1 MDYSNK
7 RKKPL
12 ILHVDDSETVLLVTQ
27 SMLEFIGVDTLTA
40 STGAEGIKL
49 AESELPDLILMDAMM
64 PGMDGYQATKSLKRN
79 SATRNIPI
87 LMVTGS
93 DAAKDV
99 EKALASGANG
109 YVVKPIHADRL
120 KAKIEEW
127 LTLPETR
134 NL

>member
-1 MDYSNK
+1 MDHRNK
-7 RKKPL
+7 RKKSL
-12 ILHVDDSETVLLVTQ
+12 VLHVNDSETVLLVTQ

-40 STGAEGIKL
+40 NSGAEGIKL
-49 AESELPDLILMDAMM
+49 AERDLPDLILMDAMM
-64 PGMDGYQATKSLKRN
+64 PGMDGYEATKSLKRN
-79 SATRNIPI
+79 SATRDIPI

-127 LTLPETR
+127 LKLPKLR
-134 NL
+134 NS